1 MVAAPVF
8 KRIAEQVLP
17 YLDVPRDVPV
27 GPRLIQASYKNREI
41 SDRAALEDFTPT
53 DFFGQ
58 PDQPPAESAA
68 TNLKEGGSQAPSVTV
83 AVDEGGDVQVP
94 DLSGKTMREVTET
107 CLRLGLDP
115 ILIGSSLATNQTP
128 VAGVRVR
135 RGARITVQFGT
146 PAPKIAK
153 PHAKAR
159 R

>member
-1 MVAAPVF
+1 MVAARVF
-8 KRIAEQVLP
+8 KRLAEEVLP

-53 DFFGQ
+53 DFFGL

-94 DLSGKTMREVTET
+94 DLSVKTILELTET
-107 CLRLGLDP
+107 YLRLGLDP
-115 ILIGSSLATNQTP
+115 ILIVTNLSTNTP
-128 VAGVRVR
+128 
-135 RGARITVQFGT
+135 
-146 PAPKIAK
+146 PA
-153 PHAKAR
+153 
-159 R
+159 